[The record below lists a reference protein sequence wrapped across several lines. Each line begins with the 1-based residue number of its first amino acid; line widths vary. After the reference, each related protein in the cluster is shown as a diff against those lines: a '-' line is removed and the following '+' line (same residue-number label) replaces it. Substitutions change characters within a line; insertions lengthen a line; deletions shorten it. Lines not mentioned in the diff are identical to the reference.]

1 MLNITKDFIYGR
13 LMMIK
18 KKIMESREKVEKVFN
33 EHEKL
38 KIVIAGCNHPRSILS
53 YHGICCHEDNI

>member
-1 MLNITKDFIYGR
+1 
-13 LMMIK
+13 
-18 KKIMESREKVEKVFN
+18 MESREKVEKVFN